1 MHRTLFLFIV
11 ILARPAAPALGS
23 ELNGDKIQQLI
34 GGKRIYLKTPLGG
47 EFPMNYRS
55 NGTVDADGKAKRKIS
70 DHGWG
75 HPSYSPDGSLI
86 CTDLIAGK
94 GRGGVYLIEPRTGKP
109 KKLCNAPTIQEYK
122 AVTGSC
128 HQHPVWSRDG
138 KSIIFDCN
146 QSGTSQIYQ
155 VFLS

>member
-55 NGTVDADGKAKRKIS
+55 NGTVDADGKANGLGRFVKPSDSGRWWISGNQLCQKWTSWYQGRTFCFVLIDKGNGRLVWKRN
-70 DHGWG
+70 
-75 HPSYSPDGSLI
+75 DG
-86 CTDLIAGK
+86 A
-94 GRGGVYLIEPRTGKP
+94 TGKAR
-109 KKLCNAPTIQEYK
+109 L
-122 AVTGSC
+122 GDS
-128 HQHPVWSRDG
+128 
-138 KSIIFDCN
+138 
-146 QSGTSQIYQ
+146 
-155 VFLS
+155 L